1 MVRLVVADGQDAMRA
16 GVVSVLEGDPDI
28 EVLGEARTGEQAVGM
43 SEALN
48 PDLVVL
54 DAYLATAGGIEA
66 TRRIVE
72 RGCDVLV
79 LTALGLAAH
88 VRRALQAGAVGFM
101 LKDATPAQLVQAVH
115 LVASGQ
121 GFIDPTVVRSF
132 VHAVAMTPPETS
144 PAVGL
149 PGLGSLT
156 RREQEVACY
165 LSKGLS
171 NVQIARRMQVAENT
185 VKTHVSRILAKLGL
199 KSRIEIALLTQELSL
214 SA

>member
-1 MVRLVVADGQDAMRA
+1 MRA

-132 VHAVAMTPPETS
+132 VHAVSVKPPETS

-199 KSRIEIALLTQELSL
+199 RSRIEIALLTQELSL

>member
-16 GVVSVLEGDPDI
+16 GVVSVLSGAPDI
-28 EVLGEARTGEQAVGM
+28 EVLGEARTGDEAVGLA
-43 SEALN
+43 ETLG

-54 DAYLATAGGIEA
+54 DAYVATSGGVDA
-66 TRRIVE
+66 TRRIVD

-79 LTALGLAAH
+79 LTVLGLAAH
-88 VRRALQAGAVGFM
+88 VRGALRAGAVGFM
-101 LKDATPAQLVQAVH
+101 LKDATPEELVNAVH
-115 LVASGQ
+115 LVASGK

-132 VHAVAMTPPETS
+132 VHAVSVSPPDMS
-144 PAVGL
+144 PTVVL

-156 RREQEVACY
+156 RREQEVANY
-165 LSKGLS
+165 LSMGLS
-171 NVQIARRMQVAENT
+171 NMQIAGRMQVAENT

-199 KSRIEIALLTQELSL
+199 RSRVEIALLAQELSM